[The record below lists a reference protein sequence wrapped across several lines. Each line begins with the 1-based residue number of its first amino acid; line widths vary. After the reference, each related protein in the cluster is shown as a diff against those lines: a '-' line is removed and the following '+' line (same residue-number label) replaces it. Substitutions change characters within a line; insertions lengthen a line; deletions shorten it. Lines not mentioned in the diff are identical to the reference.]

1 MAPTGSEV
9 EGWGRRHTS
18 CYVWG
23 RADDLISTPADTD
36 PPAVSSTR
44 RRLQGAAWLTAAPIV
59 LNFIS
64 VAANAY
70 LIPALGPV
78 EYGLWTTSMA
88 LVGAT
93 TILTNLGLRQIYI
106 REISGADQATQQQ
119 LLREQLG
126 LRLMLA
132 AFAASIVPLS
142 ALLLRHESRVVL
154 TASIFALALPL
165 NISWTVLSDVLTARE
180 MFRKSAT
187 AAFWAG
193 LVLTFSSVA
202 AAALGLGAPGVAA
215 CYLLGP
221 AVNHMLLAREVR
233 KLGLEVGI
241 GGNWERYRQLLR
253 QSRQTASSDLVT
265 AIRTRLEGLYVP
277 KVLGTTA
284 YGVLSA
290 GSMPVNRLEGFS
302 DGIATAHFPQIATAD
317 TRGDAETA
325 RSLVSEMITL
335 SLLVTLPLTAVL
347 MMIAPALASIFY
359 PDPALADTRR
369 TAIIVMRIV
378 SISLSFSA
386 MVIAF
391 RNSLQAAR
399 LYDQTAR
406 AVRNAAIVSA
416 FIGLGLILTWGIPGA
431 AGSYVVRRSL
441 AMINMMPLFR
451 SKYPGVLRG
460 LPYLRLAVPPLAI
473 TAIALLTGVTSQTT
487 LVGTVVAAGGLLF
500 VGGIM
505 TLAVRIVAPGDLPFV
520 GQYWS
525 RFRLQSRARSDD

>member
-1 MAPTGSEV
+1 MAPTGTEV
-9 EGWGRRHTS
+9 EGWGGRHTS
-18 CYVWG
+18 CYVSR
-23 RADDLISTPADTD
+23 RADAIHPTPAATEL
-36 PPAVSSTR
+36 PAVSSTR

-70 LIPALGPV
+70 LIPALGPF

-93 TILTNLGLRQIYI
+93 TILTNLGLRQVYI
-106 REISGADQATQQQ
+106 REISGADQATQQR

-132 AFAASIVPLS
+132 LCAAAIVPLS
-142 ALLLRHESRVVL
+142 ALLLRHNPRVVL
-154 TASIFALALPL
+154 TASIFALGLPL
-165 NISWTVLSDVLTARE
+165 NISWTVLADVLTARE
-180 MFRKSAT
+180 MFRKSAM
-187 AAFWAG
+187 ASFWAG
-193 LVLTFSSVA
+193 IVLTCSSVA

-221 AVNHMLLAREVR
+221 IVNHSLLAREVR
-233 KLGLEVGI
+233 KLGLQIGI
-241 GGNWERYRQLLR
+241 SGTWDRYKAMLK

-265 AIRTRLEGLYVP
+265 AIRARLEGLYVP
-277 KVLGTTA
+277 KLLGTTS

-325 RSLVSEMITL
+325 RSLVGEMITL

-359 PDPALADTRR
+359 PDPALADNRHTS
-369 TAIIVMRIV
+369 IVVMRIV

-406 AVRNAAIVSA
+406 AVRNAAIISA
-416 FIGLGLILTWGIPGA
+416 FIGLGLILMWGIPGA
-431 AGSYVVRRSL
+431 AASYVVRRSL
-441 AMINMMPLFR
+441 AMVNMMPLFR
-451 SKYPGVLRG
+451 RKYPGVLRK
-460 LPYLRLAVPPLAI
+460 LPYLRLTAPPAAI
-473 TAIALLTGVTSQTT
+473 VIAGLLVDVGEVTT
-487 LVGTVVAAGGLLF
+487 LVGTIIAAGVLLSI
-500 VGGIM
+500 GGVV
-505 TLAVRIVAPGDLPFV
+505 TLAVRIVAPSDLPFV

-525 RFRLQSRARSDD
+525 RFRSRSSGRGDA